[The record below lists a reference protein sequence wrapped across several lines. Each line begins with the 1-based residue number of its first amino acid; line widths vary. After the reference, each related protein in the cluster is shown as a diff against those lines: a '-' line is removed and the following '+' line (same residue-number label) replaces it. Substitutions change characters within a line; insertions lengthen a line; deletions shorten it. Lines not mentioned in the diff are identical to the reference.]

1 LKREIEPGFE
11 PVHKVPVTAPGG
23 QLIKKPKKPKKPK
36 EQGRKGKSRIHLGN
50 WFEEK

>member
-1 LKREIEPGFE
+1 VKSSQALSRFIKCRY
-11 PVHKVPVTAPGG
+11 APGG
-23 QLIKKPKKPKKPK
+23 QFLIKKPKKPKKPK